1 VALKIT
7 ATALGL
13 CVAMSVLAACASTPR
28 GTKASPAWFKESVK
42 QSSTARYPRL
52 EDVPAAS
59 ALLRA
64 ADQWDGLELEL
75 ATEHAELAKS
85 PRSLP
90 VPPGAQA
97 ADAQFEAEARAALS
111 RPPSP

>member
-1 VALKIT
+1 MAVKSK

-13 CVAMSVLAACASTPR
+13 CLAMSALAACANEPR
-28 GTKASPAWFKESVK
+28 GTKSSPAWFKDSVK

-52 EDVPAAS
+52 QDVPVS
-59 ALLRA
+59 TKLLRA

-75 ATEHAELAKS
+75 AGEHAELAGS

-90 VPPGAQA
+90 VPEGAQA
-97 ADAQFEAEARAALS
+97 ADEQFEAEARAALS